1 MFLSIKLAR
10 VKRFENIILVNIILE
25 NIILKDMKKASL
37 LVGVQIEITQYYSF
51 SHLTKSL

>member
-1 MFLSIKLAR
+1 MFLSIKLAKI
-10 VKRFENIILVNIILE
+10 KRFENIILVNIIL
-25 NIILKDMKKASL
+25 KDMKKVSL